1 MKTNEFQFEKL
12 HVYAMARELVKEVYF
27 LQKSFPSDER
37 YALSSQV
44 RRSIT
49 SVVANIA
56 EGNSRT
62 SMKEKIH
69 FVEISY
75 GSLLEAFSELQ
86 IAQDLTFITKES
98 LDSLRP
104 KFIEVAK
111 MLSGLRNTLE
121 KKSLISNL

>member
-27 LQKSFPSDER
+27 LQKSFPSEER

-121 KKSLISNL
+121 KKL

>member
-56 EGNSRT
+56 EGNGRT

>member
-1 MKTNEFQFEKL
+1 MKTSEFQFEKL
-12 HVYAMARELVKEVYF
+12 HVYAMARELVKDVYF
-27 LQKSFPSDER
+27 LLKSFPKEEKF
-37 YALSSQV
+37 ALSSQI

-75 GSLLEAFSELQ
+75 GSLLEALIEIQ
-86 IAQDLTFITKES
+86 IAEDLDFIAKGS
-98 LDSLRP
+98 LDSLKP
-104 KFIEVAK
+104 KFAEVAK

-121 KKSLISNL
+121 KKL